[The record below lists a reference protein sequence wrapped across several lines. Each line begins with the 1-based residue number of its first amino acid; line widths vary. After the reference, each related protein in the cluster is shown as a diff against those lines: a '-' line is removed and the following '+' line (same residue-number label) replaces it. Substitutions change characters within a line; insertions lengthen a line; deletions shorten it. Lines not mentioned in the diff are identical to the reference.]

1 MKNFWFVVVSVI
13 RSLFNNEI
21 RTPRRVKGRCARVEN
36 LENRLALSASLPAS
50 DVALIREA
58 FLEENVA
65 SLMGEYGSSSAG
77 TMSAIDLSAL
87 IETAI
92 LDEDGALFDEG
103 YEQTEFGSTTP
114 VNLSVNNEEFTTSAL
129 EVGATG
135 AMMKDSPD
143 GKLLAAM
150 RRVFNGETVLAPEIA
165 HMIKNEPDPPRLTE
179 RQIDILHSLARGQ
192 TNRDIA
198 LQMGLKPS
206 GVRVHIDALL
216 KKLGAATRTEAIA
229 IAMRRQLI
237 KI

>member
-1 MKNFWFVVVSVI
+1 MKNFWIVVVSVI

-21 RTPRRVKGRCARVEN
+21 HTPRRVKGRCARVEN

-103 YEQTEFGSTTP
+103 YEQTEFESTTP

-129 EVGATG
+129 EVGATN
-135 AMMKDSPD
+135 AYADLIAEAESLEIED
-143 GKLLAAM
+143 
-150 RRVFNGETVLAPEIA
+150 VSETPLSELDFKGNLDAE
-165 HMIKNEPDPPRLTE
+165 MEYYF
-179 RQIDILHSLARGQ
+179 DIS
-192 TNRDIA
+192 T
-198 LQMGLKPS
+198 
-206 GVRVHIDALL
+206 
-216 KKLGAATRTEAIA
+216 T
-229 IAMRRQLI
+229 
-237 KI
+237 

>member
-92 LDEDGALFDEG
+92 LDEDGAEMVFKQVLKG
-103 YEQTEFGSTTP
+103 
-114 VNLSVNNEEFTTSAL
+114 L
-129 EVGATG
+129 EYHLVSE
-135 AMMKDSPD
+135 KEIEYRCYCS
-143 GKLLAAM
+143 
-150 RRVFNGETVLAPEIA
+150 RERVE
-165 HMIKNEPDPPRLTE
+165 
-179 RQIDILHSLARGQ
+179 
-192 TNRDIA
+192 
-198 LQMGLKPS
+198 
-206 GVRVHIDALL
+206 
-216 KKLGAATRTEAIA
+216 EAIRSIGPEELESI
-229 IAMRRQLI
+229 IAEGKDVSVSCQFCDKVYSFTPDELRALRQE
-237 KI
+237 

>member
-58 FLEENVA
+58 FLEENVV

-129 EVGATG
+129 EVGA
-135 AMMKDSPD
+135 ANVYADLIAEAESLEIED
-143 GKLLAAM
+143 
-150 RRVFNGETVLAPEIA
+150 VSETPLSELDFKGNLDAE
-165 HMIKNEPDPPRLTE
+165 MEYYF
-179 RQIDILHSLARGQ
+179 DIS
-192 TNRDIA
+192 T
-198 LQMGLKPS
+198 
-206 GVRVHIDALL
+206 
-216 KKLGAATRTEAIA
+216 T
-229 IAMRRQLI
+229 
-237 KI
+237 